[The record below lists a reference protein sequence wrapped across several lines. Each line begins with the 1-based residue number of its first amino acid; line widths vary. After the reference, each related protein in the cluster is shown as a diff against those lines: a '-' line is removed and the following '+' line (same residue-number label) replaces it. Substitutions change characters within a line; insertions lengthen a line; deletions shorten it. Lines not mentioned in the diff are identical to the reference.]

1 MLNHFENSIIDFTNH
16 PSRIWKQLES
26 YYKSLR
32 FYYSVTHSLLLPIEI
47 HLLVFIVAVDLR
59 LIVLTFQLVG
69 VGQQLLRRLFDN
81 HASILIEVHSIY
93 YSLRL
98 GMHNYLSKITRVS
111 ARAEWTSTNDLMIDN
126 SVVLFKLLLLGKL
139 VHEGLIVA
147 LSGID

>member
-1 MLNHFENSIIDFTNH
+1 M
-16 PSRIWKQLES
+16 
-26 YYKSLR
+26 
-32 FYYSVTHSLLLPIEI
+32 LPIEI
-47 HLLVFIVAVDLR
+47 HLLVFIVAVGLR

-69 VGQQLLRRLFDN
+69 VGKQLLRRLFDN

-126 SVVLFKLLLLGKL
+126 AVVLFKLLLLGKL